1 MAVVEDNGMTPLN
14 MHPQHE
20 RAWSLLPWFVND
32 SLAEEERALVR
43 AHLGECLVCR
53 REVQR
58 LEHLAHAVT
67 GALGEY
73 GCSQAY
79 SRLAAQIHESRQPW
93 HVQAWRAVT
102 RVLQPVPLAAGAAVL
117 VCSAALVAIIVLGG
131 APSAVPDEQSFQ
143 TLGRHATGPASLD
156 RPRLRIVLRDGVSG
170 EALSGWL
177 QRHGAEL
184 VDGPSAIGVMTVAV
198 ALGPHPFARV
208 VERLRADADTVFV
221 EPVSQVGVRPDRRR

>member
-1 MAVVEDNGMTPLN
+1 MAVVEDGGMTHRN
-14 MHPQHE
+14 MHPGHA
-20 RAWSLLPWFVND
+20 RAWPLLPWYVND
-32 SLAEEERALVR
+32 SLAEEEHALVR

-58 LEHLAHAVT
+58 LDHLAQAVT

-79 SRLAAQIHESRQPW
+79 SRLAAQIHDARQPW
-93 HVQAWRAVT
+93 YAQAWRAVT

-117 VCSAALVAIIVLGG
+117 VCSAALVALIVLGG
-131 APSAVPDEQSFQ
+131 APRSTPDGQSFQ
-143 TLGRHATGPASLD
+143 TLGRQALAPASLD

-198 ALGPHPFARV
+198 ALGPRPFARV
-208 VERLRADADTVFV
+208 VERMRADTDTVFV

>member
-1 MAVVEDNGMTPLN
+1 MAAAEGADMMHRN
-14 MHPQHE
+14 MHPRHTH
-20 RAWSLLPWFVND
+20 AWPLLPWYVND
-32 SLAEEERALVR
+32 SLAEEEHGLVR

-79 SRLAAQIHESRQPW
+79 GRLAAQIHGARQPW
-93 HVQAWRAVT
+93 HVQAWRTLT
-102 RVLQPVPLAAGAAVL
+102 RVLQPVPLVAGAAVL
-117 VCSAALVAIIVLGG
+117 VCSATLVAMIVQGG
-131 APSAVPDEQSFQ
+131 APRVAPGEQSFQ
-143 TLGRHATGPASLD
+143 TLGRHADTSASLD

-170 EALSGWL
+170 DALAEWL

-184 VDGPSAIGVMTVAV
+184 LDGPSAIGVMTVAV
-198 ALGPHPFARV
+198 ALGPHPFSRV
-208 VERLRADADTVFV
+208 VERMRADADTVFV